1 MDIAG
6 VGDAVLLEGSSRAAL
21 YSAAS
26 IADLRA
32 AVDLLEARGLADV
45 TVVGHCSGAWLA
57 LNGAL
62 ADKRVRRL
70 FLINLQRFIW
80 TGGENL
86 EALMAQAYRATDSYL
101 QEIGSGTVWRR
112 MLHGEINWP
121 RVPGIA
127 GSIVR
132 RVAARISNSL
142 WPIAARILGIETETA
157 RITKMLGVLSQR
169 GTDVLLVYSDTDPGR
184 EELARHFGPSGRR
197 LHMPGIGVATIA
209 NADHD
214 ITSQEA
220 RSTYFDLLLDHL
232 GCECVSVS
240 TRMPFE
246 RRPLVPQ
253 AA

>member
-1 MDIAG
+1 MDIEG
-6 VGDAVLLEGSSRAAL
+6 LGDAMLIEGGPRGAL
-21 YSAAS
+21 YREAS
-26 IADLRA
+26 LADLRQ
-32 AVDLLEARGLADV
+32 VLDFLEARGLANV
-45 TVVGHCSGAWLA
+45 TVVGHCSGAWLG

-62 ADKRVRRL
+62 ADERVRRL
-70 FLINLQRFIW
+70 FLVNLQRFVW
-80 TGGENL
+80 TGRENL

-112 MLHGEINWP
+112 MLRGEINWP

-132 RVAARISNSL
+132 RAAARISNRL

-157 RITKMLGVLSQR
+157 RITQMLGVLSQR

-197 LHMPGIGVATIA
+197 LQMPGISVATIA

-214 ITSQEA
+214 ITSQAA

-232 GCECVSVS
+232 SCECRADSAG
-240 TRMPFE
+240 MPFD
-246 RRPLVPQ
+246 RPLVPQ

>member
-1 MDIAG
+1 
-6 VGDAVLLEGSSRAAL
+6 
-21 YSAAS
+21 
-26 IADLRA
+26 
-32 AVDLLEARGLADV
+32 
-45 TVVGHCSGAWLA
+45 
-57 LNGAL
+57 
-62 ADKRVRRL
+62 
-70 FLINLQRFIW
+70 
-80 TGGENL
+80 
-86 EALMAQAYRATDSYL
+86 
-101 QEIGSGTVWRR
+101 

-132 RVAARISNSL
+132 RAAARISNRL

-157 RITKMLGVLSQR
+157 RITKMLRVLSQR

-197 LHMPGIGVATIA
+197 LQMPGIGVATIA

-232 GCECVSVS
+232 SCECGSVS
-240 TRMPFE
+240 TRMPSD
-246 RRPLVPQ
+246 RRVLVPQ